1 MARPSGEMALP
12 PRKPGRSS
20 TAAGGVIVSLSVGG
34 GGEPDER
41 DTAKPTASP
50 AKAEAAQIQIH
61 GTRRGGAVGA
71 GVGADAGWRVHD
83 GVRLSIDLDR
93 SDETVSA
100 ARNSLHKTRIAS
112 FVADHLADLLDRG
125 VQSVVEFYERLG
137 RPQLFAQLVAGD
149 QFTMALQKSLQE
161 PARLLLNADF
171 TAAPE
176 KLARSCVQFENT
188 EAIDP
193 GS

>member
-1 MARPSGEMALP
+1 M
-12 PRKPGRSS
+12 
-20 TAAGGVIVSLSVGG
+20 IVSLSVGG

-41 DTAKPTASP
+41 ATAKPTASP
-50 AKAEAAQIQIH
+50 AKAAAAQIQIH
-61 GTRRGGAVGA
+61 GTRRAGAAGAERWGGRGCAST
-71 GVGADAGWRVHD
+71 D

-93 SDETVSA
+93 SDETVAA

-137 RPQLFAQLVAGD
+137 RPELFAQLVAGD
-149 QFTMALQKSLQE
+149 QFPMPFQKSLQQ
-161 PARLLLNADF
+161 PARLFLNADF
-171 TAAPE
+171 AAAPE

-188 EAIDP
+188 KAIDP
-193 GS
+193 GG